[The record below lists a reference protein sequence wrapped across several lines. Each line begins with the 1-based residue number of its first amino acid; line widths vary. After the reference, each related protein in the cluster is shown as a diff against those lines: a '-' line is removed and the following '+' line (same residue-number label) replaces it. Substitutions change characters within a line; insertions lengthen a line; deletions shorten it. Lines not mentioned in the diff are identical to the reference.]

1 MCWAVPAKV
10 MELNEDT
17 GTVELS
23 GTRRE
28 VGFHLL
34 EDVSVGD
41 YVLVHAGFAIQKLDP
56 AEAQE
61 TLRLLQEAMQGQRE
75 GEEDERQRDT
85 DEIPG

>member
-10 MELNEDT
+10 MEIEEDT

-61 TLRLLQEAMQGQRE
+61 TLRLLQEATQGRPE
-75 GEEDERQRDT
+75 VEDDERERDT
-85 DEIPG
+85 DEVPG

>member
-10 MELNEDT
+10 LEVNDNT

-61 TLRLLQEAMQGQRE
+61 TLRLLQEATQGRPE
-75 GEEDERQRDT
+75 VEDDERERDT
-85 DEIPG
+85 DEVPG

>member
-10 MELNEDT
+10 MQIEEDT

-34 EDVSVGD
+34 DDVSEGD
-41 YVLVHAGFAIQKLDP
+41 YVLVHAGFAIQKLDA
-56 AEAQE
+56 AEAKE
-61 TLRLLQEAMQGQRE
+61 TLRLLQEAGQE
-75 GEEDERQRDT
+75 QPEVGNDERERDT

>member
-61 TLRLLQEAMQGQRE
+61 TLRLLQEATQGRPE
-75 GEEDERQRDT
+75 VEDDERERDT
-85 DEIPG
+85 DEVPG

>member
-10 MELNEDT
+10 MEIDEDT

-34 EDVSVGD
+34 ENVSVGD

-56 AEAQE
+56 AEAKE
-61 TLRLLQEAMQGQRE
+61 TLRLLQEATQGRPE
-75 GEEDERQRDT
+75 VEDDERERDT
-85 DEIPG
+85 DEVPG

>member
-10 MELNEDT
+10 MEIDEDT

-56 AEAQE
+56 AEAKE
-61 TLRLLQEAMQGQRE
+61 TLRLLQEAAEAQTE
-75 GEEDERQRDT
+75 GENHERRRDEDEV
-85 DEIPG
+85 PG